1 MFKSMIDVLH
11 GRSTSIRRRP
21 ATSLDIL
28 ELLVNRAELAV
39 TKHPHLTYAYRQM
52 AETEQAR
59 DLLTELQKREV
70 PIRRLIERLED
81 AARLN
86 HVARNPLG
94 EVQGQLQCAVNR
106 LEQEEDSVLRRDL
119 LNIMIG
125 SR

>member
-1 MFKSMIDVLH
+1 MFKPMIDVPH
-11 GRSTSIRRRP
+11 GGFTSHRRKP
-21 ATSLDIL
+21 ATSLEVL
-28 ELLVNRAELAV
+28 ELLVNRAERAV
-39 TKHPHLTYAYRQM
+39 IEHPHLTFAYRQM

-70 PIRRLIERLED
+70 PIRWLIGRLED

-86 HVARNPLG
+86 HIARNPLG
-94 EVQGQLQCAVNR
+94 EVQGRLQCAVNR
-106 LEQEEDSVLRRDL
+106 LEHEEDFVLRRDL